1 MAEAYPLSLVREVG
15 TEYGK
20 VTVVGNVDGVHD
32 RGIFINDT
40 TGRCKLMNVPKS
52 LSGLIEIWGDV
63 LGSGEVDCKG
73 FTQFNDTN
81 FDFESHQQIIE
92 YMRKFKDVY

>member
-1 MAEAYPLSLVREVG
+1 MAEAYPLSLIREIG
-15 TEYGK
+15 IEFGK
-20 VTVVGNVDGVHD
+20 VTVVGNVEGAHE
-32 RGIFINDT
+32 RGIYITDN
-40 TGRCKLMNVPKS
+40 TGKCKLLNVPKN

-63 LGSGEVDCKG
+63 IGNAEVDCKG